1 MNLPG
6 IGADLPAQKR
16 LVLRNSDFEVPGKTF
31 SAFLIDI
38 DGVLHVGP
46 DPVAGAF
53 AALDKLREQ
62 DIGFRLV
69 TNTTSRSR
77 RLVVER
83 LNDMGFDLAEDEVL
97 TPAAP
102 ALALCSDR
110 GYDDVAVHVTA
121 EMAEDFG
128 ALGQASDE
136 PDAVIVGDLGDGF
149 TYDRMNTIFRQLDS
163 GAELIAL
170 QRNRFWQA
178 EDGLVLDAGVFVV
191 ALEYATGR
199 DSVVTGKPSQEFFVT
214 ALDQLDADPSAAA
227 MIGDDLEADVGGA
240 LDAGLSGILVR
251 TGKFREE
258 TLRESDIKP
267 TLVIDSIADLPGL
280 FTD

>member
-1 MNLPG
+1 
-6 IGADLPAQKR
+6 
-16 LVLRNSDFEVPGKTF
+16 VPSPPF

-46 DPVAGAF
+46 DPVEGAF
-53 AALDKLREQ
+53 DAIEALRER
-62 DIGFRLV
+62 DVGFRLV

-77 RLVVER
+77 RLVVGR
-83 LNDMGFDLAEDEVL
+83 LKNMGFELSANDVL

-102 ALALCSDR
+102 ALALCRDK
-110 GYDDVAVHVTA
+110 GYDDVAVHVTD
-121 EMAEDFG
+121 EMAEDFSEL
-128 ALGQASDE
+128 AKSSDT
-136 PDAVIVGDLGDGF
+136 PDAVILGDLGDEF
-149 TYDRMNTIFRQLDS
+149 TYTRMNTIFRQLDS

-199 DSVVTGKPSQEFFVT
+199 ESIVTGKPSAQFFAA
-214 ALDQLDADPSAAA
+214 ALAELSADASDAA

-240 LDAGLSGILVR
+240 LDAGIAGILVR
-251 TGKFREE
+251 TGKFREN
-258 TLRESDIKP
+258 TLTESDIEP
-267 TLVIDSIADLPGL
+267 TLVIDSIAELPGL
-280 FTD
+280 LS